1 MKILPY
7 IPYIGISL
15 AGLLAGAVVEALGGL
30 LLGWFLALGYHKNG
44 PSDAP
49 VYVAFGLMLVGAC
62 LGAIAGL
69 VVGII
74 FSVRLAHREGG

>member
-1 MKILPY
+1 MKIL
-7 IPYIGISL
+7 PYIGISL
-15 AGLLAGAVVEALGGL
+15 AGLLAGAVVGALGCL

-44 PSDAP
+44 PSDAA
-49 VYVAFGLMLVGAC
+49 YVTFGLMLVGAC